1 MHSCATVY
9 NSHLSHLNQS
19 SLYLAREKQNK
30 FLDKQKQ
37 ESSQKLYEQMRFI
50 LRYSHNFQVVCRQ
63 TRWIRTIANAG
74 CKSVLSDS
82 TYRDLPWS
90 LPNPHGL
97 HRNFDFKSI
106 IVLTSATARVC
117 SESNFY
123 HSIAHSNA
131 TGTVN
136 HQWKESASSNKITWA
151 NKDKRCLQLTFLS
164 LIILKSLHGL
174 QTQKEFFPHK
184 FQNNNKT
191 TSKSNLWGNICFWLQ
206 NKVITAL

>member
-1 MHSCATVY
+1 MRNGLIFVVKVDVNVNDGLFVSHFWRSNCFPTKRIAREKTFRYEQELYCDVESLIKRYKIKAMHSCATVY

-30 FLDKQKQ
+30 LLDKQKQ

-97 HRNFDFKSI
+97 HRNFDFKSS
-106 IVLTSATARVC
+106 LTRTAFHNYCAYQR
-117 SESNFY
+117 
-123 HSIAHSNA
+123 H
-131 TGTVN
+131 GT
-136 HQWKESASSNKITWA
+136 
-151 NKDKRCLQLTFLS
+151 CLQW
-164 LIILKSLHGL
+164 I
-174 QTQKEFFPHK
+174 
-184 FQNNNKT
+184 
-191 TSKSNLWGNICFWLQ
+191 
-206 NKVITAL
+206 